1 MREKMYN
8 LKSSNE
14 TLENKSIIYLD
25 NKYFYVYTFDI
36 ESINEDDRYDLIIE
50 ELYQNVENF
59 SEDDYC
65 IQFEILNKSKISE
78 EVQVYI
84 IKNEDIVANTDVKEL
99 KNGKIISIIPTFLI
113 CRNIKDISEYI
124 NIDFSLEK
132 IFISFY
138 KDNKLVVINTQE
150 IESVD
155 DVCTFIENTYNDKL
169 IILTGNE
176 TFKTE
181 VYKRL
186 YNKLNIKN
194 YMPDKISYMR
204 NLNFIPDQYKNLL
217 HNFLNNK
224 IFILFILVLII
235 LTIFARFILI
245 YMQEQKNDELYS
257 IEYKNTALAKEIK
270 ENRELLTERK
280 KNITNV
286 NKYIKNKVK
295 LSFILDELNMYMGKN
310 TYIEK
315 IYWNEENVGFAIDG
329 VFFDIK
335 DLINLIDN
343 LNQSKVFKVRTY
355 KDIHLNKTD
364 SIKKY
369 KFKII
374 LDMKEVDS
382 NEI

>member
-8 LKSSNE
+8 LKSSDAK
-14 TLENKSIIYLD
+14 LEKKSIVYLD

-36 ESINEDDRYDLIIE
+36 EAINEDDRYDLIIE
-50 ELYQNVENF
+50 ELYQNIENF
-59 SEDDYC
+59 SEDDYL
-65 IQFEILNKSKISE
+65 IQFEVLNKSKISE

-84 IKNEDIVANTDVKEL
+84 IKNEDVISNIDIKEL
-99 KNGKIISIIPTFLI
+99 KNGKIISIIPSFLI
-113 CRNIKDISEYI
+113 CRNIKDSSEYI

-138 KDNKLVVINTQE
+138 KENKLIAINTQE

-176 TFKTE
+176 TFKIE

-186 YNKLNIKN
+186 SDKLNIKN
-194 YMPDKISYMR
+194 YLPDRVSYIK
-204 NLNFIPDQYKNLL
+204 NLNFIPNQYKNLL
-217 HNFLNNK
+217 HNFLNNR
-224 IFILFILVLII
+224 IFVLFILVLII

-245 YMQEQKNDELYS
+245 YMQEQKNDDLYS

-270 ENRELLTERK
+270 ENRNLLTERK

-286 NKYIKNKVK
+286 NKYIRNKVK
-295 LSFILDELNMYMGKN
+295 LSLILDELNMYMGKN

-315 IYWNEENVGFAIDG
+315 IYWNEESMGLSIDG
-329 VFFDIK
+329 VFFDINDLT
-335 DLINLIDN
+335 DLIYN
-343 LNQSKVFKVRTY
+343 LNQSKIFKVRNY

-364 SIKKY
+364 GIRKY

-374 LDMKEVDS
+374 LDMKEVDN